1 MEIERILKQ
10 YKKNYSRIFESIYPS
25 KNSTGFTERNLSVN
39 FAKAYEQMYPQA
51 FTWYEFQFGQN
62 NNLHY
67 DAIIINPQKK
77 ELIII
82 ESKRFD
88 KLPKKVNEVYE
99 DINRINSFRTSYFAE
114 FAERIPSLAN
124 YAIKGVI
131 LADVWTET
139 ESKTKINES
148 FQNRTFIEN
157 YFPDLYKIQA
167 SWFFNGYYFNLDFS
181 TIKSSPVRDNRYIR
195 DTYHLLGIVWDV
207 NKE

>member
-1 MEIERILKQ
+1 MEIEKILKQ

-88 KLPKKVNEVYE
+88 KLPKKINEVYE

-131 LADVWTET
+131 LADVWTGT

-157 YFPDLYKIQA
+157 YFSDLYKIQA